1 MRRKAQILDKIAL
14 VAALA
19 FMLCAVRASAQDFKI
34 RAKVDLVVVP
44 VTVKG
49 SGDKLITGL
58 TKDDFII
65 YEDGQRQTIERHS
78 WRCRKGSAAGRLD
91 Q

>member
-1 MRRKAQILDKIAL
+1 MRRKVETFIKFLWLAL
-14 VAALA
+14 LLAALPA
-19 FMLCAVRASAQDFKI
+19 PAQDYKI

-58 TKDDFII
+58 KRNDFVLL
-65 YEDGQRQTIERHS
+65 EDGNRQTISNFSIEPVPLS
-78 WRCRKGSAAGRLD
+78 TLKYPENLS
-91 Q
+91 